1 MTLDLI
7 RKGNKA
13 VVTKV
18 CGCGYLRSRILDM
31 GFVPGTVISIGK
43 AAPFGDPVVVSL
55 RGYTL
60 TLRREDMRNI
70 LVEEVWE
77 WL

>member
-1 MTLDLI
+1 MTLDLV

-18 CGCGYLRSRILDM
+18 CGCGYLRSRILDI
-31 GFVPGTVISIGK
+31 GVVPGTVVRVGN
-43 AAPFGDPVVVSL
+43 AAPLGDPVIVFL

-60 TLRREDMRNI
+60 ALRREDMRNI
-70 LVEEVWE
+70 FVEEV
-77 WL
+77 